1 MFYLSANFPTMNVL
15 APSVET
21 FRQFFDMQEIFVLFV
36 TVYVGSGR
44 SIANDRRSNALQ
56 IYLSKPMSRAEYV
69 AGKLGILGFFLL
81 MVTLVPA
88 LALLLIEV
96 MFTASLAF
104 LLDNLFLLPA
114 ITLYALMEVS
124 LASFTM
130 LALSSLSTSARYTAM
145 LYAGVLFFTATVFAI
160 LRGATASS
168 MLAWLSLR
176 ANVEQIGD
184 VIFRLPPRFESPW
197 ALSVLVVAL
206 LIGPVGP
213 GARPPGARGGGGD
226 VTAPVVATDHLSKWY
241 GQVIGLNDVSVEVG
255 PGVTGLLGPN
265 GARQVHPAEAAHR
278 SAQAQQGRASGCS
291 ASPSGGTRCSSSGS
305 GSARSRTP
313 STSG

>member
-1 MFYLSANFPTMNVL
+1 MPIHDQSYRRYAGPRNEPGSAWLVIAAAGIRTLLGRKLFLAVMLAAWGQFFVRAVMFYLSANFPTMNVL

-36 TVYVGSGR
+36 TVYVGSGL
-44 SIANDRRSNALQ
+44 IANDRRSNALQ
-56 IYLSKPMSRAEYV
+56 IYLSKPLSRAEYV
-69 AGKLGILGFFLL
+69 AGKLGVLAFFLL
-81 MVTLVPA
+81 LVTLVPA
-88 LALLLIEV
+88 LALLMLEV
-96 MFTASLAF
+96 MFSASLAF

-206 LIGPVGP
+206 LIGLSALVLD
-213 GARPPGARGGGGD
+213 RRVRG
-226 VTAPVVATDHLSKWY
+226 
-241 GQVIGLNDVSVEVG
+241 VEV
-255 PGVTGLLGPN
+255 VT
-265 GARQVHPAEAAHR
+265 
-278 SAQAQQGRASGCS
+278 
-291 ASPSGGTRCSSSGS
+291 
-305 GSARSRTP
+305 
-313 STSG
+313 

>member
-1 MFYLSANFPTMNVL
+1 MLAAWGQFFVRAVMFYLSANFPTMNVL

-36 TVYVGSGR
+36 TVYVGSGL
-44 SIANDRRSNALQ
+44 IANDRRSNALQ
-56 IYLSKPMSRAEYV
+56 IYLSKPLSRAEYV

-145 LYAGVLFFTATVFAI
+145 LYAGALFFTATVFAI

-197 ALSVLVVAL
+197 PLSVLVVAL
-206 LIGPVGP
+206 LIGLSALVLD
-213 GARPPGARGGGGD
+213 RRVRG
-226 VTAPVVATDHLSKWY
+226 
-241 GQVIGLNDVSVEVG
+241 VEV
-255 PGVTGLLGPN
+255 VT
-265 GARQVHPAEAAHR
+265 
-278 SAQAQQGRASGCS
+278 
-291 ASPSGGTRCSSSGS
+291 
-305 GSARSRTP
+305 
-313 STSG
+313 

>member
-1 MFYLSANFPTMNVL
+1 MPIHDQSYRRYAGPRNEPGSAWLVIAAAGIRTLLGRKLFLAVMLAAWGQFFVRAVMFYLSANFPTMNVL

-36 TVYVGSGR
+36 TVYVGSGL
-44 SIANDRRSNALQ
+44 IANDRRSNALQ

-145 LYAGVLFFTATVFAI
+145 LYAGALFFTATVFAI

-206 LIGPVGP
+206 LIGLSALVLD
-213 GARPPGARGGGGD
+213 RRVRG
-226 VTAPVVATDHLSKWY
+226 
-241 GQVIGLNDVSVEVG
+241 VEV
-255 PGVTGLLGPN
+255 VT
-265 GARQVHPAEAAHR
+265 
-278 SAQAQQGRASGCS
+278 
-291 ASPSGGTRCSSSGS
+291 
-305 GSARSRTP
+305 
-313 STSG
+313 

>member
-1 MFYLSANFPTMNVL
+1 MPIHDQSYRRYAGRRNEPGAAWLVIAKAGIRSLLARKLFLVVMLAAWGQFFVRAVMFYLSANFPTMNVL

-21 FRQFFDMQEIFVLFV
+21 FRQFFDIQEIFVLFV
-36 TVYVGSGR
+36 TVYVGSGL
-44 SIANDRRSNALQ
+44 IANDRRSNALQ
-56 IYLSKPMSRAEYV
+56 IYLSKPLSRAEYV

-88 LALLLIEV
+88 LALLVIEV

-145 LYAGVLFFTATVFAI
+145 LYAGALFFTATVFAI

-197 ALSVLVVAL
+197 LLSVLVVAL
-206 LIGPVGP
+206 LIGLSALVLD
-213 GARPPGARGGGGD
+213 RRVRG
-226 VTAPVVATDHLSKWY
+226 
-241 GQVIGLNDVSVEVG
+241 VEV
-255 PGVTGLLGPN
+255 VT
-265 GARQVHPAEAAHR
+265 
-278 SAQAQQGRASGCS
+278 
-291 ASPSGGTRCSSSGS
+291 
-305 GSARSRTP
+305 
-313 STSG
+313 